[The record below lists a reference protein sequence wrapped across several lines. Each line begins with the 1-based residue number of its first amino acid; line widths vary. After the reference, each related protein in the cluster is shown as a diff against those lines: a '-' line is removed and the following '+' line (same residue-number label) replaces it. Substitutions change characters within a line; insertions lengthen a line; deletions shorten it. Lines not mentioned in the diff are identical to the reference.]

1 MAGAAVTISILANAQ
16 NAVNGFNKVGNEAE
30 KTGGKLARMGG
41 ILKGAFVG
49 IAVGASVAAVSGI
62 KDAITAASDLSETVS
77 KTRQVFGAASDDVL
91 KFAETSAQ
99 ALGQTKQQ
107 VLDAQATF
115 GIFGKSAGLA
125 GKDLSGFTGQLT
137 TLATDLA
144 SFNNTS
150 VEESIEAIG
159 AALRGEAEPMR
170 KYGVLLDDAS
180 MRQQA
185 LRMGLIKTT
194 KQALTPQQKVLA
206 AQALIMEQTKDA
218 QGDFART
225 SGGLANQQRILKAE
239 FQNMSAELGM
249 AFLPAVTKA
258 AQWLNKSAIPAFKN
272 FKGALKGFK
281 MPTLNMS
288 GTVKGNVAGDLKSS
302 LGGIGQTIKSLLSG
316 PEMKGVWTNIT
327 AGFGEVVATYREYAA
342 VLAPII
348 SQVVFT
354 ISTTFQSLAPQIRTI
369 MTTLGEIFRS
379 GFAIIAQ
386 VVRLVIT
393 TVSYLWQKFGADIL
407 SYIRSA
413 MSAVV
418 GVLGGAFTI
427 VKGLFN
433 IVLGILKGDWSKAW
447 DGVKQVM
454 SGAVQVI
461 VSLWNLVKAQFKLA
475 VSVVGGLL
483 KDLWSLIKSGWNS
496 AMAATKQAVSD
507 GVNAVVNSFRS
518 LPGNIK
524 SFFAAAGTWLVQAGK
539 DVIQGLLNG
548 ISNMAG
554 AVWDKAKE
562 IANGIK
568 DTIEGAMKIGS
579 PSKVMAE
586 LGKFIGQGLVVGL
599 SGTAKQ
605 VSATSKKLAKLVRDA
620 FQGATETRLLNRISS
635 TNKRLARLAKDRA
648 KWDAQLA
655 KPLEKLAEVQAQRK
669 EVVDGVADSMVQSFR
684 LVDEQAGTSLQSIL
698 KRSADALLQAQK
710 FAQQLV
716 TLKAKGL
723 NANMLNELAEAGPA
737 AGAATAKA
745 LAAAS
750 KTEVDQLNKNYTE
763 LARVSQA
770 AGGTV
775 GDAMYGVGLKAAQSI
790 VDGLKAKRQPI
801 IDEMTKLA
809 KQLAKAIDKAIAGAD
824 KPRKGTKAKPA
835 IGAKASYQ
843 TTAQVASG
851 AKPNVTNIV
860 VNVPVSA
867 DPAEVGRQVTK
878 AISAYEVS
886 VGRKY
891 LVTPVRS

>member
-16 NAVNGFNKVGNEAE
+16 KNAVNGFNKVGNEAE

-150 VEESIEAIG
+150 VEESIEPSER
-159 AALRGEAEPMR
+159 LRGEAEPMR

-348 SQVVFT
+348 SQVVFFT

-824 KPRKGTKAKPA
+824 KPRKARRPSRLLGLRRPIKLRRRSPQGQA
-835 IGAKASYQ
+835 
-843 TTAQVASG
+843 
-851 AKPNVTNIV
+851 NVTNIV